1 MIEAGLALGDLSGLI
16 AETEMQEIDRMKWEQ
31 WLIRGHDRYGNPIS
45 YEIFWGKPYGRRN

>member
-31 WLIRGHDRYGNPIS
+31 WLMRGHDRYGNPIS